1 MRKIFSIFLYIIMV
15 GNVFAQNKLTIS
27 GKLTDENK
35 KPIESATIYLSAQ
48 RDSTLIDYTISDT
61 KGSFS
66 LPVKK
71 IDYPVFVS
79 VSSIGY
85 EDYTQKFD
93 AINENI
99 DLKTLL
105 LKSID
110 NQLEEMIITADVAP
124 IRIKQDTLEFN
135 ASSFKVR
142 PDATVKELLEQL
154 PGVEVDDE
162 GKIKVNGKEVNNVLV
177 NGKPFFNED
186 GKVAMENLPADII
199 KKYR

>member
-1 MRKIFSIFLYIIMV
+1 MRKIFTIFFYLVIV

-61 KGSFS
+61 KGGFS

-93 AINENI
+93 AINENV

-110 NQLEEMIITADVAP
+110 NQLEEMVITADVAP
-124 IRIKQDTLEFN
+124 IRIKQDTLDRK
-135 ASSFKVR
+135 SS
-142 PDATVKELLEQL
+142 
-154 PGVEVDDE
+154 
-162 GKIKVNGKEVNNVLV
+162 
-177 NGKPFFNED
+177 
-186 GKVAMENLPADII
+186 
-199 KKYR
+199 